1 MRQPTKKERSEGF
14 MFGYDQQAWD
24 VPYKSRA
31 LTPGDKPGEMV
42 LSRAE
47 NPMSN
52 KNRTRIQVTSDV
64 EGGRGK
70 TNPPRVKPT
79 ASKGQI
85 HSATNKAKIAK
96 AVQRADERSV
106 KANRDTI
113 KKNETFG
120 QYGKRKKEREDI
132 DTGYK
137 TVTLKHG
144 SAGRGGTYSP
154 TKEEIKSEFLDS
166 LKPKPKPKP
175 KEEKKMGGGKVY
187 KYGHGGGLGKTGK
200 VIKTNMTG
208 EQLVAAC
215 YGNKSV

>member
-1 MRQPTKKERSEGF
+1 MDKKKMRQPTKAELKKGTIAGKA
-14 MFGYDQQAWD
+14 FGGQ
-24 VPYKSRA
+24 RA
-31 LTPGDKPGEMV
+31 LTPGDKEGEKIY
-42 LSRAE
+42 SR
-47 NPMSN
+47 PDYYKGDTRVQVKSN
-52 KNRTRIQVTSDV
+52 VK
-64 EGGRGK
+64 GGRGK

-85 HSATNKAKIAK
+85 HSATNKAKIAE

-120 QYGKRKKEREDI
+120 QYGKRKKEKEDI

-144 SAGRGGTYSP
+144 SAGKGGTYPP
-154 TKEEIKSEFLDS
+154 TQTEYGSEFLDS

-175 KEEKKMGGGKVY
+175 KEENKMGGGKVY
-187 KYGHGGGLGKTGK
+187 KYGHGGGLGKTKGRSIPK
-200 VIKTNMTG
+200 KQTD
-208 EQLVAAC
+208 
-215 YGNKSV
+215 GNKIVAECYKNYV